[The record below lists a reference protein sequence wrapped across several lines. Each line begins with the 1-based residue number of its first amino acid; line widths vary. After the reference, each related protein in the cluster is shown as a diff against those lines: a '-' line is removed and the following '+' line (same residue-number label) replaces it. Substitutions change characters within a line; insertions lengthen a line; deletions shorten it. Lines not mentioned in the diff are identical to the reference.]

1 MSGMKTLP
9 EEHWGVREEAPWLCG
24 APRHCPPRACAP
36 ARERGARRGPMVPQS
51 LPATPEHGHPSRPRA
66 RPTVLRAAGGG
77 MLGRVGGRR
86 SYSPCPTGR
95 HSTSRANAPKRSL
108 DSLPHAPTVWLTDLS
123 RKDCLEAPS
132 SSLGE
137 LPPSS
142 AKLSTSPSA
151 VGTLKRPTSLSRH
164 ASAAGFPLTAAG
176 PRAVPKGHKTPTS
189 YSPLDGGEGL
199 FIDTEDIS
207 QLLTDVARF
216 ADALENLRDVVLRDG
231 ECRLPPLLPTQCPTT
246 RHGAAGH
253 WDHRVSISS
262 LGTDQTR
269 GSGSLPQPGGDGDPR
284 GPCPA
289 VAAVG
294 RGCAAVPVACQGPQS
309 PAGHQA
315 RPPDPRAPSPASS
328 GRPAGRGRCPG
339 ADAGLGGLRGRGR
352 VSLPKEKGT
361 VAVPWSPRRVG
372 VEHSSAG
379 QGGNTPEP
387 DGDRPTAIP
396 ARGPRLLLDV
406 VWDSR
411 DEGVRKW
418 KREWRKPLPDPEL
431 WGLAQL
437 DSGCQAPIPA
447 RPYRRLLTS
456 SPGCQHR
463 ALAPALAPGWQLQPA
478 EGTGPGKD
486 LVGRVEPGWM
496 WHGGRTDLPHPRWWL
511 GAPGRRGGGEGN
523 EEEIPKL
530 LSREKVTAEEKMPDR
545 LGSPRPTTPGTA
557 RAGEP
562 RNQGDGRGWQ
572 GADPTEP
579 QRPLAHECLGETL
592 RILRQVINKYPLL
605 NTLETLTAA
614 GTLISKVKGFHYES
628 DNETDKREFE
638 KAVETIAVSF
648 SSTVSEFLMGEV
660 DSSTILS
667 IPPSDQNQSMES
679 LYGGIPAP
687 GGEGMPSGMESY
699 DTARPPA
706 EEVDVLLQRCE
717 GGVDA
722 ALHYA
727 KTISKYMK
735 DLTGYLEKRTTLEME
750 FAKGLQK
757 MANSCKQ
764 TISQESNMP
773 FLSIYL
779 LALEQDMEH
788 GTSVLQAATTL
799 QHQTFLQPL
808 AVRRLEHEKRRKE
821 IKEQWHR
828 AQRKLQEA
836 EANLRKAKQTYMQRS
851 EEHDKAKH
859 VAARAEEEQQST
871 TGSITTK
878 TLDKKRRLE
887 EEAKNKAEEAM
898 ATYRTCV
905 ADANTQKQELEDTK
919 VNSLRQIHEV
929 IKQSDQVIKT
939 ATISFYQIMHMQT
952 APLPVNFQTLCESS
966 KLYDPGQQYASHV
979 RQLQRGDEPDTQYDF
994 EPYVSHSAWSPFTRT
1009 RKGSFSASDF
1019 ASAGSEGAALPKD
1032 GTGSDGGAGAKEPPS
1047 ERRGGRG
1054 HQVHKSWPTSATEAD
1069 SSLDSNAGE
1078 FSHKLQRLSSN
1089 GTVSSGEELEEKEE
1103 SATPFEQSI
1112 NGISAEMTAPT
1123 GPFRNVGL
1131 SKAAQTHRL
1140 RKLRAPSKCRECNS
1154 YVYFQG
1160 AECEE
1165 CYLACHKKCLETL
1178 AIQCGHK
1185 KLQGKLQL
1193 FGQDFTKASQSSSD
1207 GIPFIVKKCV
1217 SEIEK
1222 RALKTKGIYRV
1233 NGVKTRVEKL
1243 CQAFENGK
1251 ELVELSQASPHD
1263 ISNVLKLYL
1272 RQLPEPLMPFRL
1284 YNELVGLAKESLQ
1297 GGEAKG
1303 KGGRGGPELVD
1314 KGADTDKVVVSLV
1327 LRLKELLKELPWENM
1342 ATLQYLLQHLR
1353 RIVEVEQ
1360 DNKMTS
1366 SNLGIVFGPTLMR
1379 PRPTD
1384 ATISLSSLVDYP
1396 HQARIV
1402 EALIIFYSTIFEKK
1416 DAAALAEPS
1425 KHTAHSTE
1433 GAPGC
1438 PDLASAGPQPAAPPG
1453 TVSHLQPPSDTQ
1465 NLGYGADSF
1474 AESGDRSVDSDS
1486 ELEDGGE
1493 LLAAVAAGPRA
1504 RLTKQESETSTDEA
1518 QLCEEGS
1525 EGQRSR
1531 SCSTG
1536 QSDAEG
1542 PAPRCRSPPGAEQS
1556 DAE

>member
-1 MSGMKTLP
+1 MFSRKKRELIKTPSISKKSRAGSPVPQTLP
-9 EEHWGVREEAPWLCG
+9 
-24 APRHCPPRACAP
+24 
-36 ARERGARRGPMVPQS
+36 
-51 LPATPEHGHPSRPRA
+51 
-66 RPTVLRAAGGG
+66 
-77 MLGRVGGRR
+77 
-86 SYSPCPTGR
+86 
-95 HSTSRANAPKRSL
+95 
-108 DSLPHAPTVWLTDLS
+108 DLS
-123 RKDCLEAPS
+123 RKDCLEAS
-132 SSLGE
+132 GSSLGD
-137 LPPSS
+137 LPAQHP
-142 AKLSTSPSA
+142 AKLSTSPST

-164 ASAAGFPLTAAG
+164 ASAASFPLPAA
-176 PRAVPKGHKTPTS
+176 PRAMAKGHKTPTS
-189 YSPLDGGEGL
+189 YSPMEGGESP
-199 FIDTEDIS
+199 FIDPEDIS
-207 QLLTDVARF
+207 QLLADVARF
-216 ADALENLRDVVLRDG
+216 ADALEKLRDVVLRD
-231 ECRLPPLLPTQCPTT
+231 
-246 RHGAAGH
+246 
-253 WDHRVSISS
+253 
-262 LGTDQTR
+262 
-269 GSGSLPQPGGDGDPR
+269 DP
-284 GPCPA
+284 
-289 VAAVG
+289 
-294 RGCAAVPVACQGPQS
+294 
-309 PAGHQA
+309 
-315 RPPDPRAPSPASS
+315 
-328 GRPAGRGRCPG
+328 
-339 ADAGLGGLRGRGR
+339 
-352 VSLPKEKGT
+352 K
-361 VAVPWSPRRVG
+361 
-372 VEHSSAG
+372 
-379 QGGNTPEP
+379 
-387 DGDRPTAIP
+387 
-396 ARGPRLLLDV
+396 
-406 VWDSR
+406 
-411 DEGVRKW
+411 
-418 KREWRKPLPDPEL
+418 
-431 WGLAQL
+431 
-437 DSGCQAPIPA
+437 
-447 RPYRRLLTS
+447 
-456 SPGCQHR
+456 
-463 ALAPALAPGWQLQPA
+463 
-478 EGTGPGKD
+478 
-486 LVGRVEPGWM
+486 
-496 WHGGRTDLPHPRWWL
+496 
-511 GAPGRRGGGEGN
+511 
-523 EEEIPKL
+523 
-530 LSREKVTAEEKMPDR
+530 
-545 LGSPRPTTPGTA
+545 
-557 RAGEP
+557 
-562 RNQGDGRGWQ
+562 
-572 GADPTEP
+572 EP

-628 DNETDKREFE
+628 NNEADKREFE

-660 DSSTILS
+660 DSSTLLS

-679 LYGGIPAP
+679 LYGGIPGP
-687 GGEGMPSGMESY
+687 GGDGVPVGVESY

-706 EEVDVLLQRCE
+706 EEVDVMLQRCE

-722 ALHYA
+722 ALQYA

-735 DLTGYLEKRTTLEME
+735 DLIGYLEKRTTLEME

-764 TISQESNMP
+764 TMSQETNMP

-788 GTSVLQAATTL
+788 GTSVLQAANTL

-808 AVRRLEHEKRRKE
+808 MMRRLEHEKRRKE

-836 EANLRKAKQTYMQRS
+836 EGNLRKAKQTYMQRS
-851 EEHDKAKH
+851 EEHDKAKY
-859 VAARAEEEQQST
+859 VAVKAEEEQQST
-871 TGSITTK
+871 SSSITTK

-929 IKQSDQVIKT
+929 IKQSDQIIKS
-939 ATISFYQIMHMQT
+939 ATISFYQTMHMQT

-979 RQLQRGDEPDTQYDF
+979 RQLQRGDEPDVQYDF
-994 EPYVSHSAWSPFTRT
+994 EPYVSHNAWSPFSRT
-1009 RKGSFSASDF
+1009 RKGSFGTSEFSSSA
-1019 ASAGSEGAALPKD
+1019 EGALAC
-1032 GTGSDGGAGAKEPPS
+1032 SEGGAGAKEAPS
-1047 ERRGGRG
+1047 GAEAAERRGGRG
-1054 HQVHKSWPTSATEAD
+1054 HQVHKSWPTSVAEAE

-1089 GTVSSGEELEEKEE
+1089 GTVSSSEELEEKDETT
-1103 SATPFEQSI
+1103 TPFEQSI
-1112 NGISAEMTAPT
+1112 NGITPELAAPT

-1193 FGQDFTKASQSSSD
+1193 FGQDFTKASQGSPD
-1207 GIPFIVKKCV
+1207 GIPFIVKKCI

-1284 YNELVGLAKESLQ
+1284 YNQLMGLAKESLQ
-1297 GGEAKG
+1297 GEAKG
-1303 KGGRGGPELVD
+1303 RGGKGGPELVD
-1314 KGADTDKVVVSLV
+1314 RGADTDRVVLSLV
-1327 LRLKELLKELPWENM
+1327 LKLRELLKELPCENM

-1353 RIVEVEQ
+1353 RIMEVEQ

-1366 SNLGIVFGPTLMR
+1366 GNLGIVFGPTLMR

-1396 HQARIV
+1396 HQARII
-1402 EALIIFYSTIFEKK
+1402 EALIIFYPTIFEHKEV
-1416 DAAALAEPS
+1416 AALAEPGRRGS
-1425 KHTAHSTE
+1425 GATE
-1433 GAPGC
+1433 EPT
-1438 PDLASAGPQPAAPPG
+1438 AAPSTAPY
-1453 TVSHLQPPSDTQ
+1453 LDLPSEKG
-1465 NLGYGADSF
+1465 NLAFSADSL
-1474 AESGDRSVDSDS
+1474 AESGERSVDSDS

-1493 LLAAVAAGPRA
+1493 PRA
-1504 RLTKQESETSTDEA
+1504 QLSKQGSETSTDDA
-1518 QLCEEGS
+1518 PFCDEGS
-1525 EGQRSR
+1525 EGPRSR
-1531 SCSTG
+1531 SCSAG
-1536 QSDAEG
+1536 QSDVEG
-1542 PAPRCRSPPGAEQS
+1542 SGPRCCSPGDEQS
-1556 DAE
+1556 DAEEPPESRGPPAPGDTASQPSTPVGARGHRLI

>member
-1 MSGMKTLP
+1 MLG
-9 EEHWGVREEAPWLCG
+9 
-24 APRHCPPRACAP
+24 
-36 ARERGARRGPMVPQS
+36 
-51 LPATPEHGHPSRPRA
+51 
-66 RPTVLRAAGGG
+66 RAAGKN
-77 MLGRVGGRR
+77 
-86 SYSPCPTGR
+86 SYSPYSAGR
-95 HSTSRANAPKRSL
+95 RMAGKTYSPHRSL
-108 DSLPHAPTVWLTDLS
+108 DSLSHAPAVRLMDLS
-123 RKDCLEAPS
+123 RKDCLEAPG

-137 LPPSS
+137 LPSTSS
-142 AKLSTSPSA
+142 KLSTSPSA

-164 ASAAGFPLTAAG
+164 ASAAGFPLAAVG

-189 YSPLDGGEGL
+189 YSPVDSGEGL

-216 ADALENLRDVVLRDG
+216 ADALENLRDVVLRD
-231 ECRLPPLLPTQCPTT
+231 
-246 RHGAAGH
+246 
-253 WDHRVSISS
+253 
-262 LGTDQTR
+262 
-269 GSGSLPQPGGDGDPR
+269 
-284 GPCPA
+284 
-289 VAAVG
+289 
-294 RGCAAVPVACQGPQS
+294 
-309 PAGHQA
+309 
-315 RPPDPRAPSPASS
+315 
-328 GRPAGRGRCPG
+328 
-339 ADAGLGGLRGRGR
+339 DA
-352 VSLPKEKGT
+352 K
-361 VAVPWSPRRVG
+361 
-372 VEHSSAG
+372 
-379 QGGNTPEP
+379 
-387 DGDRPTAIP
+387 
-396 ARGPRLLLDV
+396 
-406 VWDSR
+406 
-411 DEGVRKW
+411 
-418 KREWRKPLPDPEL
+418 
-431 WGLAQL
+431 
-437 DSGCQAPIPA
+437 
-447 RPYRRLLTS
+447 
-456 SPGCQHR
+456 
-463 ALAPALAPGWQLQPA
+463 
-478 EGTGPGKD
+478 
-486 LVGRVEPGWM
+486 
-496 WHGGRTDLPHPRWWL
+496 
-511 GAPGRRGGGEGN
+511 
-523 EEEIPKL
+523 
-530 LSREKVTAEEKMPDR
+530 
-545 LGSPRPTTPGTA
+545 
-557 RAGEP
+557 
-562 RNQGDGRGWQ
+562 
-572 GADPTEP
+572 EP

-628 DNETDKREFE
+628 NNETDKREFE

-667 IPPSDQNQSMES
+667 IPPSDQNQSMEN
-679 LYGGIPAP
+679 LYGGIPGP
-687 GGEGMPSGMESY
+687 GADGMPSGMESY
-699 DTARPPA
+699 DTGRPPA
-706 EEVDVLLQRCE
+706 EEVDVMLQRCE

-722 ALHYA
+722 ALQYA
-727 KTISKYMK
+727 KNISKYMK
-735 DLTGYLEKRTTLEME
+735 DLIGYLEKRTTLEME

-764 TISQESNMP
+764 TISQETNMP

-788 GTSVLQAATTL
+788 GTSVLQAANTL

-808 AVRRLEHEKRRKE
+808 TVRRLEHEKRRKE

-836 EANLRKAKQTYMQRS
+836 EVNLRKAKQIYMQRS
-851 EEHDKAKH
+851 EEHDKAKYMA
-859 VAARAEEEQQST
+859 VKAEEEQQNMTSA
-871 TGSITTK
+871 ITTK
-878 TLDKKRRLE
+878 ALDKKRRLE

-919 VNSLRQIHEV
+919 VNSLRQIHEL

-979 RQLQRGDEPDTQYDF
+979 RQLQRGDEPETQ
-994 EPYVSHSAWSPFTRT
+994 SPFTRT
-1009 RKGSFSASDF
+1009 RKGSFNANDF
-1019 ASAGSEGAALPKD
+1019 STNAGSDGAGIPKD
-1032 GTGSDGGAGAKEPPS
+1032 GSILEGGAGAKEQPS
-1047 ERRGGRG
+1047 RAVAAERRGGRG
-1054 HQVHKSWPTSATEAD
+1054 HQVHKSWPTSVTEAD
-1069 SSLDSNAGE
+1069 SSLDSSAGE

-1089 GTVSSGEELEEKEE
+1089 GTMSSSEELEEKDENT
-1103 SATPFEQSI
+1103 TPFEQSI
-1112 NGISAEMTAPT
+1112 NGMTPEMTAPT
-1123 GPFRNVGL
+1123 GPFRNIGL

-1140 RKLRAPSKCRECNS
+1140 RKLRTPSKCRECNS

-1207 GIPFIVKKCV
+1207 GIPFIIKKCI

-1272 RQLPEPLMPFRL
+1272 RQLPEPIMPFRM
-1284 YNELVGLAKESLQ
+1284 YNELMGLAKESLQ
-1297 GGEAKG
+1297 GVEAKG
-1303 KGGRGGPELVD
+1303 KSGKGGPELMD
-1314 KGADTDKVVVSLV
+1314 KGADTDKVVVNLV
-1327 LRLKELLKELPWENM
+1327 LKLKELLKELPWENM

-1396 HQARIV
+1396 HQARII
-1402 EALIIFYSTIFEKK
+1402 EALIIFYSTIFETKET
-1416 DAAALAEPS
+1416 AAMGDSGKYTTDSKEEPAS
-1425 KHTAHSTE
+1425 CS
-1433 GAPGC
+1433 
-1438 PDLASAGPQPAAPPG
+1438 DLASAGSQPAAPPG
-1453 TVSHLQPPSDTQ
+1453 SVPYLELPSEKG
-1465 NLGYGADSF
+1465 NLDYSPDSF
-1474 AESGDRSVDSDS
+1474 TESGDRSVDSDS
-1486 ELEDGGE
+1486 ELEDSAYGG
-1493 LLAAVAAGPRA
+1493 PQTQ
-1504 RLTKQESETSTDEA
+1504 LTKQESETSTDEA
-1518 QLCEEGS
+1518 QFCDEGS

-1531 SCSTG
+1531 SCSMG

-1542 PAPRCRSPPGAEQS
+1542 NAFHCRSPSEEQS
-1556 DAE
+1556 DAEEYPESHFPTTDTDNTKPSNNASTPATTQTLGARLSEQQPRFK